1 MGVRLVVDQA
11 KTLLMRHAR
20 TLRRNSRLGWVRAP
34 NLPAPQMHCTTSG
47 AGRSTRR
54 VSIAVLERAFR
65 RFRGLAGCLGPVRH
79 RHALGPLSRSS
90 HDLDQALAHPH
101 GIILTHLQC
110 LTLRHEDEQQPCPT
124 CACRQAHAP
133 GRPESPSEITC
144 RLTPNA
150 RRAKASSPACVPGGF
165 GSRIVFSVRPSAPRV
180 PS

>member
-1 MGVRLVVDQA
+1 MGARLVVDQA

-65 RFRGLAGCLGPVRH
+65 RFRGLAGCLGPARH

-133 GRPESPSEITC
+133 GRPQRAGSLRMPVVRSVIA
-144 RLTPNA
+144 RLCSGRIWLENSLQRQTFSSS
-150 RRAKASSPACVPGGF
+150 RALL
-165 GSRIVFSVRPSAPRV
+165 R
-180 PS
+180 